1 VQVKWALLLIVA
13 VVVALFAL
21 QNTET
26 VSVRLF
32 LYALDGV
39 SVALV
44 ILGTAAVTAAA
55 TLVLG
60 ISEWLGHK
68 GEVRRLRREIAQ
80 RDARIAELTR
90 PAPVITELP
99 TQIPHRTVESS

>member
-1 VQVKWALLLIVA
+1 MQLKWALLLVVA

-26 VSVRLF
+26 VTVRLLF
-32 LYALDGV
+32 YALDGV

-44 ILGTAAVTAAA
+44 ILGTAAATAGT

-68 GEVRRLRREIAQ
+68 GEMRGLRREIAQ

-90 PAPVITELP
+90 PAPVITEVP
-99 TQIPHRTVESS
+99 AQIPHRTVEPS